1 MADAAKN
8 KVYIDIHQNFVKT
21 DIPYVDPKTG
31 KMESFNAVTMPKGTV
46 VDGHDVSYYEFT
58 PLYINPSKYLGEDY
72 RTIPLLAD
80 REVWLKR
87 DQLDDDGNAIRD
99 EEGRK
104 QKDVVKVMP
113 AELKR
118 ALDQNRKQFFD
129 RLGDRADRA
138 REESETLGAADR
150 RQTESQVI

>member
-58 PLYINPSKYLGEDY
+58 PLYINPSKYLGEHY
-72 RTIPLLAD
+72 RTIPLRAD
-80 REVWLKR
+80 REVWLK
-87 DQLDDDGNAIRD
+87 
-99 EEGRK
+99 
-104 QKDVVKVMP
+104 
-113 AELKR
+113 
-118 ALDQNRKQFFD
+118 
-129 RLGDRADRA
+129 
-138 REESETLGAADR
+138 
-150 RQTESQVI
+150 

>member
-46 VDGHDVSYYEFT
+46 VDGHDVFYYEFT

-87 DQLDDDGNAIRD
+87 DQLDDGGNAIRD

-104 QKDVVKVMP
+104 QKDLIKVMP
-113 AELKR
+113 CARSLRACSSTVSATAPIALERNPKPSAPRIAGKR
-118 ALDQNRKQFFD
+118 NR
-129 RLGDRADRA
+129 R
-138 REESETLGAADR
+138 
-150 RQTESQVI
+150 